1 LLLSNHSEFT
11 TMEAKIYN
19 PDGKEAGTIALP
31 EKLFALPWNAD
42 LVQQVVVSM
51 RSNERPV
58 LAASR
63 GRGEV
68 RGGGKKPWK
77 QKGTGR
83 ARHGSIRSPIWKG
96 GGVSHGPKA
105 ERNYAKKINH
115 AMKTKA
121 LFTLLSQK
129 WRDNEIIFVND
140 LGLETG
146 KTRAAAAAFGK
157 LAKVKGLEKLAYK
170 KGNRALVSLPSHNEV
185 AVRSLRN
192 LPTVS
197 VEEARNLNPVDVLNY
212 QYLVITEPAK
222 SLEVLASRSAK

>member
-1 LLLSNHSEFT
+1 
-11 TMEAKIYN
+11 MEAKIYN

-31 EKLFALPWNAD
+31 EQLFALPWNAD

-105 ERNYAKKINH
+105 ERNYAKKINR

-129 WRDNEIIFVND
+129 WRDNEIVFVSD
-140 LGLETG
+140 LGLTAG
-146 KTRAAAAAFGK
+146 KTKVAAAAFGK

-170 KGNRALVSLPSHNEV
+170 KGNRALVSLPTHNEV

-222 SLEVLASRSAK
+222 SLEVLASRGAK